1 MADPI
6 LESSLKTDQII
17 CAVTFFALNKKVDKF
32 QLCLKTAESFPF
44 SFVTF
49 LIKNAKLDGMAAKT
63 KWSN

>member
-17 CAVTFFALNKKVDKF
+17 CAVTFFALNKKIDKF
-32 QLCLKTAESFPF
+32 QLCLKTAASLFLF

-49 LIKNAKLDGMAAKT
+49 LIKK
-63 KWSN
+63 